1 MKFNLKSKTL
11 YTDKVEVIKSL
22 SCPKKIDWELLSDS
36 GDNKRFCDQCA
47 NHILDTGHFS
57 DGVLLKIVKENPN
70 TCLMVDLS
78 QANLTLLN
86 HEYL

>member
-1 MKFNLKSKTL
+1 MIFNLKTKTL
-11 YTDKVEVIKSL
+11 YTDKEEVIKSL

-36 GDNKRFCDQCA
+36 GDNKRFCHQCA

-57 DGVLLKIVKENPN
+57 EGVLLKIVKENPN